1 MFSKNYGHKFYLFER
16 LKFWKNTTFMPLH
29 IIINKNNLQ
38 AKNTMKLLVV
48 SATEFEIMPLLA
60 YLKSNFKNKENKRFF
75 SKDIDIHIVV
85 TGVGPIH
92 ATFTLATVLTQH
104 SFDLVINLGI
114 AGAFNRSLEIGQV
127 FQVINDRFADVGV
140 EESNGD
146 FTDLFEMDLIDWNET
161 PYINGKLYAPNTENK
176 FLPQAT
182 AITVS
187 KVHGTQESIDKI
199 SKKYPADLESMEGA
213 AVFYACL
220 QHKIDCLQIRSISN
234 YVEPRNKDN
243 WNISLAIDNLNQ
255 VAVDLIEAIIG

>member
-1 MFSKNYGHKFYLFER
+1 
-16 LKFWKNTTFMPLH
+16 
-29 IIINKNNLQ
+29 
-38 AKNTMKLLVV
+38 MKLLVV

-60 YLKSNFKNKENKRFF
+60 YLKSNFKNKEERRFF
-75 SKDIDIHIVV
+75 SKDIDIHILV

-92 ATFTLATVLTQH
+92 TTFALATILAQH
-104 SFDLVINLGI
+104 SFDLIVNLGI
-114 AGAFNRSLEIGQV
+114 AGTFNRRLEIGQV

-140 EESNGD
+140 EEANGD
-146 FTDLFEMDLIDWNET
+146 FTDLFEMQLMDWNEM
-161 PYINGKLYAPNTENK
+161 PYINGKLYALSTENK

-187 KVHGTQESIDKI
+187 KVHGTTKSIEKI

-243 WNISLAIDNLNQ
+243 WNIPLAIDNLNA
-255 VAVDLIEAIIG
+255 VAVELIEAIIG

>member
-1 MFSKNYGHKFYLFER
+1 
-16 LKFWKNTTFMPLH
+16 
-29 IIINKNNLQ
+29 
-38 AKNTMKLLVV
+38 MKLLIV

-60 YLKSNFKNKENKRFF
+60 HLKSNFKNKDDRRFF
-75 SKDIDIHIVV
+75 SKDIDIHILV

-92 ATFTLATVLTQH
+92 TAFALATVLAQH
-104 SFDLVINLGI
+104 PFDLVVNLGI
-114 AGAFNRSLEIGQV
+114 AGAFNRSFELGQV
-127 FQVINDRFADVGV
+127 FQVVNDRFADVGI
-140 EESNGD
+140 EEANGS
-146 FTDLFEMDLIDWNET
+146 FTDLFEMQLIDWNEA
-161 PYINGKLYAPNTENK
+161 PYINGKLYAPSTENK

-199 SKKYPADLESMEGA
+199 SKKYPADLESMEGG

-220 QHKIDCLQIRSISN
+220 QYKIDCLQIRSISN